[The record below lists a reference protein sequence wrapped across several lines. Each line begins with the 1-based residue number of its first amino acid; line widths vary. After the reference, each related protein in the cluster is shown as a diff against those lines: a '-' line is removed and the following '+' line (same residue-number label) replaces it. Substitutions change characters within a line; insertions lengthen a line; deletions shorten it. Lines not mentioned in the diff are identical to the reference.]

1 MPRGPGQN
9 RQFDMGAFQKDP
21 RGYFTSM
28 LPKAQPARPQLN
40 IQDMLMNVLN
50 GGAKGGGT
58 TQPSPMPTDAAMQP
72 GINNMPTGTVTPA
85 PATGPSSA
93 PITNS
98 PDTSNYTSVGSMFN
112 MPRIQSRPAA
122 MPSGGA
128 NAGGWLNNVMRR

>member
-1 MPRGPGQN
+1 MPRGPGEN
-9 RQFDMGAFQKDP
+9 RQFDLGEFRADP
-21 RGYFTSM
+21 KGYFTSM

-40 IQDMLMNVLN
+40 IQDMLMNILN

-72 GINNMPTGTVTPA
+72 MPGINSMPTGTVTPA

-98 PDTSNYTSVGSMFN
+98 PDTTNYTSVGSMFN
-112 MPRIQSRPAA
+112 MPRGRPAVA
-122 MPSGGA
+122 SGGA
-128 NAGGWLNNVMRR
+128 NTGGWLNNVMRR